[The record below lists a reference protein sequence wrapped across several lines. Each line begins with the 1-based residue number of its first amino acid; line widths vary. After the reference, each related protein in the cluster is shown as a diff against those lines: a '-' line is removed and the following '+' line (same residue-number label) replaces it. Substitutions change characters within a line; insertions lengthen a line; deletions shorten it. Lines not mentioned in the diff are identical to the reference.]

1 MLLERDAA
9 ALQRWIEDA
18 VHGRVA
24 LPPGDGSPWDAF
36 YAEYRDAAAPL
47 RRKVDAAFVASAT
60 SPDVEVRG
68 AVVAHW
74 FNVEPAVAFPALVQ
88 LLRDH
93 PALYAAQRAEDSSFT
108 LRAWLLNGLAARA
121 SGTDAQDLI
130 LGALAGSGPL
140 PGEVGTYFGGL
151 GVDATEALVRA
162 APGGL
167 GAIKDAGYELHRDP
181 KVWADASARSVTWPA
196 AARAALLAGGAE
208 HAARFGGAPPQES

>member
-1 MLLERDAA
+1 MTSFDPSEGIKLCASPLWSPLRSPLWPWPPAPPPPTRLKKLRPLKPLLKPR
-9 ALQRWIEDA
+9 LPTPPWLRLLTP
-18 VHGRVA
+18 
-24 LPPGDGSPWDAF
+24 LPPRPPTPPWP
-36 YAEYRDAAAPL
+36 RLLTLPPL
-47 RRKVDAAFVASAT
+47 LPPRLPIASI
-60 SPDVEVRG
+60 
-68 AVVAHW
+68 
-74 FNVEPAVAFPALVQ
+74 
-88 LLRDH
+88 
-93 PALYAAQRAEDSSFT
+93 SSMKT
-108 LRAWLLNGLAARA
+108 MHGLAARA